1 MSGPARIVA
10 KAGKATIEIDQAAV
24 MAQVDRILGGS
35 LSTFVNAARRQMD
48 PVVKDATTDRTM
60 WPRRTGRSQAGT
72 HVVERLSTDAVEV
85 VALNEVPYTYK
96 VRFSVVTRATMN
108 REARQVAARTWSNLA
123 PHLAGATSVAQQKL
137 LTRKFIKEASGG
149 LIGGWYSRATPSA
162 RAIYDRW
169 LSGLRWRHGT
179 GAPNETVAG
188 RSVWSER
195 MRKPLKRR
203 EDALISESREALTKL
218 SED

>member
-10 KAGKATIEIDQAAV
+10 KAGKATIEIDQSAV

-35 LSTFVNAARRQMD
+35 LSTFVTAARRQMD
-48 PVVKDATTDRTM
+48 PVVKDATTDRLM

-72 HVVERLSTDAVEV
+72 HVVERLSSDAVEV

-96 VRFSVVTRATMN
+96 IRFSVVTRESIN
-108 REARQVAARTWSNLA
+108 RESRQVANRIWSNLE
-123 PHLAGATSVAQQKL
+123 PHLAGATSVAQEKVIA
-137 LTRKFIKEASGG
+137 RKYINEASGG
-149 LIGGWYSRATPSA
+149 LMAGWYYRTRPNA
-162 RAIYDRW
+162 RTIYDRW
-169 LSGLRWRHGT
+169 IRGLRWRHGT

-188 RSVWSER
+188 RNVWSELI
-195 MRKPLKRR
+195 RKPLKRR
-203 EDALISESREALTKL
+203 EDALISEAREALTKL

>member
-1 MSGPARIVA
+1 MTGPARVTA
-10 KAGKATIEIDQAAV
+10 KSGKASIQIDQAQL

-35 LSTFVNAARRQMD
+35 LGTFVRAARRQMD
-48 PVVKDATTDRTM
+48 PVVHSATTDQLM
-60 WPRRTGRSQAGT
+60 WPRRTGRSQAST
-72 HVVERLSTDAVEV
+72 VVVERMSSDAVEV
-85 VALNEVPYTYK
+85 VALNAVPYTYK

-108 REARQVAARTWSNLA
+108 REARQVATRTWANLA
-123 PHLAGATSVAQQKL
+123 PHLAGTTSVAQQKVL
-137 LTRKFIKEASGG
+137 ARKFISEASGG
-149 LIGGWYSRATPSA
+149 LIGGWYSRSVPSA

-188 RSVWSER
+188 RAVWSER
-195 MRKPLKRR
+195 MRKPLKKR
-203 EDALISESREALTKL
+203 ENALINEAREALTKL